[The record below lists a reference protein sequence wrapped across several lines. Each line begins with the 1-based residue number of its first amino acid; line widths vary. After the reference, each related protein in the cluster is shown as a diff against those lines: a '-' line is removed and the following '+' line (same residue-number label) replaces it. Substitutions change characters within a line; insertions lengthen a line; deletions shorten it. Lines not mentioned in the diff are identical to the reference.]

1 MENELIITRDI
12 VEKYEN
18 KFFKN
23 DDLKL
28 FEDAFNEVFPHGA
41 KISEIPKLIPEL
53 EEDYSHFVDWLLQ
66 QVPPTDTPV
75 VVDTLQD
82 SIVHNGDVIVKG
94 DVIIDDNSEFSIYI
108 KGKIKFEGKLEIN
121 TNRIPIYA
129 NINKSDS

>member
-18 KFFKN
+18 KFFEN
-23 DDLKL
+23 NDLKL

-121 TNRIPIYA
+121 TNRIPIYV
-129 NINKSDS
+129 NINKSDT

>member
-12 VEKYEN
+12 FEKYEN
-18 KFFKN
+18 KFFEN

-28 FEDAFNEVFPHGA
+28 VKDAFNEVFPHGA

-53 EEDYSHFVDWLLQ
+53 EEDYSSFAEWLLQ
-66 QVPPTDTPV
+66 QVPPTDTPIV
-75 VVDTLQD
+75 LDTLQD
-82 SIVHNGDVIVKG
+82 SIVHNGDIIVKG

-121 TNRIPIYA
+121 TVEIPIYA
-129 NINKSDS
+129 NINKSDT

>member
-12 VEKYEN
+12 FEKYSN
-18 KFFKN
+18 KYIV
-23 DDLKL
+23 DI
-28 FEDAFNEVFPHGA
+28 FNEVFPHGA
-41 KISEIPKLIPEL
+41 RISEIPKLIPEL
-53 EEDYSHFVDWLLQ
+53 DDDYPYFVYLLLDR
-66 QVPPTDTPV
+66 VSPTDTPV

-121 TNRIPIYA
+121 TADIPIYA

>member
-121 TNRIPIYA
+121 TNQIPIYV
-129 NINKSDS
+129 NINKSDT

>member
-1 MENELIITRDI
+1 MENELIITRAI

-66 QVPPTDTPV
+66 QVPPTDTPL

-121 TNRIPIYA
+121 TNRIPIYV
-129 NINKSDS
+129 NINKSDT

>member
-12 VEKYEN
+12 VEEYY
-18 KFFKN
+18 
-23 DDLKL
+23 DDDVV
-28 FEDAFNEVFPHGA
+28 FEFNIMFPDGA

-53 EEDYSHFVDWLLQ
+53 EKRSYSYFAEWLLK
-66 QVPPTDTPV
+66 QVPPTDTPIV
-75 VVDTLQD
+75 LDTLQD

-121 TNRIPIYA
+121 TVKIPIYA
-129 NINKSDS
+129 NINKSDT

>member
-18 KFFKN
+18 KFIEN
-23 DDLKL
+23 DDRK
-28 FEDAFNEVFPHGA
+28 FVVDTFNEVFPHGA
-41 KISEIPKLIPEL
+41 KTSEIPKLIPEL
-53 EEDYSHFVDWLLQ
+53 EDDYSYFVGWLLK
-66 QVPPTDTPV
+66 QVPSTDTPV
-75 VVDTLQD
+75 VLDTLQD

-121 TNRIPIYA
+121 TVEIPIYT
-129 NINKSDS
+129 NIN

>member
-1 MENELIITRDI
+1 MENELIITRAI

-18 KFFKN
+18 KFIEN
-23 DDLKL
+23 DDRK
-28 FEDAFNEVFPHGA
+28 FVVDTFNEVFPHGA

-53 EEDYSHFVDWLLQ
+53 EDDYSYFVGWLLK
-66 QVPPTDTPV
+66 QVPPTDTPI

-121 TNRIPIYA
+121 TAEIPIYA
-129 NINKSDS
+129 NIN

>member
-18 KFFKN
+18 KFIEN
-23 DDLKL
+23 DDRK
-28 FEDAFNEVFPHGA
+28 FVVDTFNEVFPHGA
-41 KISEIPKLIPEL
+41 KISEMPKLIPEL
-53 EEDYSHFVDWLLQ
+53 DDDYPDFVDWLLR
-66 QVPPTDTPV
+66 QVPSTDTPV
-75 VVDTLQD
+75 VLDTLQD

-121 TNRIPIYA
+121 TNQIPIYV
-129 NINKSDS
+129 NIN

>member
-1 MENELIITRDI
+1 MENELIITRAI

-18 KFFKN
+18 KFIEN
-23 DDLKL
+23 DDRK
-28 FEDAFNEVFPHGA
+28 FVVDTFNEVFPHGA

-53 EEDYSHFVDWLLQ
+53 EDDYSYFVGWLLK
-66 QVPPTDTPV
+66 QVPPTDTPI

-82 SIVHNGDVIVKG
+82 SIVHNGDLIVKG

-121 TNRIPIYA
+121 TAEIPIYA
-129 NINKSDS
+129 NIN

>member
-18 KFFKN
+18 KFIEN
-23 DDLKL
+23 DDRK
-28 FEDAFNEVFPHGA
+28 FVVDTFNEVFPHGA
-41 KISEIPKLIPEL
+41 KISEMPKLIPEL
-53 EEDYSHFVDWLLQ
+53 DDDYPDFVDWLLQ

-121 TNRIPIYA
+121 TNQIPIYV
-129 NINKSDS
+129 NINKSDT

>member
-53 EEDYSHFVDWLLQ
+53 EEDYSHFVDWLLK

-121 TNRIPIYA
+121 TNQIPIYV
-129 NINKSDS
+129 NINKSDT

>member
-28 FEDAFNEVFPHGA
+28 FEDAFNEVFPNGA

-53 EEDYSHFVDWLLQ
+53 EKDYSHFVDWLLQ
-66 QVPPTDTPV
+66 QVPPTDTPIV
-75 VVDTLQD
+75 LDTLQN

-121 TNRIPIYA
+121 TVEIPIYA
-129 NINKSDS
+129 NIN

>member
-18 KFFKN
+18 KFFEN

-28 FEDAFNEVFPHGA
+28 FEDAFNKVFPHGA

-121 TNRIPIYA
+121 TNQIPIYV
-129 NINKSDS
+129 NINKSDT

>member
-18 KFFKN
+18 EFFKN

-53 EEDYSHFVDWLLQ
+53 EEDYSHFVGWLLK
-66 QVPPTDTPV
+66 QVPPTDTPIV
-75 VVDTLQD
+75 LDTLQD
-82 SIVHNGDVIVKG
+82 SIVHNGDLIVKG

-121 TNRIPIYA
+121 TAEIPIYA
-129 NINKSDS
+129 NIN

>member
-1 MENELIITRDI
+1 MENELIITRAI

-18 KFFKN
+18 KFFEN

-121 TNRIPIYA
+121 TVEIPIYA
-129 NINKSDS
+129 NIN

>member
-18 KFFKN
+18 KFIEN
-23 DDLKL
+23 DVRKFVVDT
-28 FEDAFNEVFPHGA
+28 FNEVFPHGA

-53 EEDYSHFVDWLLQ
+53 EEDYSSFAYWLLK
-66 QVPPTDTPV
+66 QVPPTDTPLV
-75 VVDTLQD
+75 LDTLQD
-82 SIVHNGDVIVKG
+82 SIVHNGDIIVKG

-121 TNRIPIYA
+121 TVEIPIYA
-129 NINKSDS
+129 NIN

>member
-18 KFFKN
+18 KFFEN

-82 SIVHNGDVIVKG
+82 SIVHNGDLIVKG

-121 TNRIPIYA
+121 TNRIPIYV
-129 NINKSDS
+129 NINKSDT

>member
-18 KFFKN
+18 KFIEN
-23 DDLKL
+23 DDRK
-28 FEDAFNEVFPHGA
+28 FVIYTFNEVFPHGA

-53 EEDYSHFVDWLLQ
+53 EDDYSYFVDWLLK

-75 VVDTLQD
+75 VLDTLQD

-94 DVIIDDNSEFSIYI
+94 DVIIDENSEFSIYI

-121 TNRIPIYA
+121 TVEIPIYA
-129 NINKSDS
+129 NIN

>member
-12 VEKYEN
+12 VEKYDMNFFIDN
-18 KFFKN
+18 KFVIYT
-23 DDLKL
+23 
-28 FEDAFNEVFPHGA
+28 FNEVFPHGA

-53 EEDYSHFVDWLLQ
+53 DDDYPDFVDWLLK

-75 VVDTLQD
+75 VIDTLQD
-82 SIVHNGDVIVKG
+82 SIVHNGDLIVKG

-121 TNRIPIYA
+121 TNQIPIYA
-129 NINKSDS
+129 NINKSDR

>member
-12 VEKYEN
+12 FEKYEN

-53 EEDYSHFVDWLLQ
+53 DDDYPDFVDWLLR
-66 QVPPTDTPV
+66 QVPSTDTPV
-75 VVDTLQD
+75 VLDTLQD
-82 SIVHNGDVIVKG
+82 SIVHNGDLIVKG

-121 TNRIPIYA
+121 TAEIPIYA
-129 NINKSDS
+129 NIN